1 MLSSAFVSFD
11 KESACLWKLD
21 DGAKY
26 LAHTKTQKP
35 IIIFIDPSQH
45 TQAPGWPLRNL
56 LVFLEVRFRITRVQV
71 ICWKS
76 LTGGTWDRSVVGT
89 LYLPPSDKS
98 SPTLMWQGRATCVLS
113 RNTGFSVIPEAVG
126 WERNAQ
132 NRLAPKMAALGE
144 MMDPY
149 QLADRAMDLNLRL
162 MRWRV
167 APNLALESIQGTR
180 VLLVGAGT
188 LGCSVARI
196 LLGWGVRCI
205 TFVDGGRVSFS
216 NPVRQSLYEF
226 KDCLDGGRPKAEAAA
241 EALQRIF
248 PGVQAKGHWITI
260 PMPGHPIPEASMART
275 NEAITQFEELVD
287 QHDVLFVLTD
297 SRESRWL
304 PTVLGAAKNKVRGAK
319 VLFMISV
326 GDQRSAWL

>member
-45 TQAPGWPLRNL
+45 SQAPGWPLRNL

-98 SPTLMWQGRATCVLS
+98 SQTLMWQGRATCVLS

-226 KDCLDGGRPKAEAAA
+226 KD
-241 EALQRIF
+241 
-248 PGVQAKGHWITI
+248 
-260 PMPGHPIPEASMART
+260 
-275 NEAITQFEELVD
+275 
-287 QHDVLFVLTD
+287 
-297 SRESRWL
+297 
-304 PTVLGAAKNKVRGAK
+304 
-319 VLFMISV
+319 
-326 GDQRSAWL
+326 